1 MANSLRAKL
10 SKLRY
15 ERNITDTEYQELIKK
30 LDGHDKQI
38 RVDVIEE
45 FAERLSQT
53 DINVSN
59 YPMNQVTLV
68 KMQMLKE

>member
-15 ERNITDTEYQELIKK
+15 ERKISESEYQELIKK

-38 RVDVIEE
+38 RVDVIDEVADYIKKHFRIGVNTIDDVVKE
-45 FAERLSQT
+45 FKDQ
-53 DINVSN
+53 
-59 YPMNQVTLV
+59 
-68 KMQMLKE
+68 K